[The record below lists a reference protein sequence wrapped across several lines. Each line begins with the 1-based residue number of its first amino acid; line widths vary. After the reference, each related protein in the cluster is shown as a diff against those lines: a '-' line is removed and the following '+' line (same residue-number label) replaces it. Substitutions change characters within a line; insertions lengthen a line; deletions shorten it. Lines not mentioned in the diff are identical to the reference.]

1 MIKLEKFEDVK
12 NYFKV
17 PAEALDFL
25 MNINMETECKRYDF
39 TPECYIN
46 VQEVETKIETPLME
60 AHELFVD
67 VQCLISGEE
76 KIFYTAK
83 EGLGIQRPY
92 NENGDAALYDFADAS
107 IPVCYKAGEAVVLY
121 PEEAHLPNR
130 AAGEPMKIKKA
141 ILKIAISLM
150 R

>member
-1 MIKLEKFEDVK
+1 MIKLTKFEEIK
-12 NYFKV
+12 NYFDI
-17 PAEALDFL
+17 PTEALDFL
-25 MNINMETECKRYDF
+25 MKIDMETECKRYDF

-46 VQEVETKIETPLME
+46 VQEVETKAETPLME

-67 VQCLISGEE
+67 IQCLIFGEE

-92 NENGDAALYDFADAS
+92 NEKGDAALYDFAEAS

-121 PEEAHLPNR
+121 TNEAHLPNR

-141 ILKIAISLM
+141 ILKIATSLM

>member
-1 MIKLEKFEDVK
+1 MIKLTNFEEIK
-12 NYFKV
+12 NYFNV
-17 PAEALDFL
+17 PEEALTFL
-25 MNINMETECKRYDF
+25 TGIDMETECKRYDF

-46 VQEVETKIETPLME
+46 VQEVETKVETPLME

-67 VQCLISGEE
+67 IQCLIAGEE

-92 NENGDAALYDFADAS
+92 NASGDAALYDFASDS
-107 IPVCYKAGEAVVLY
+107 LPVCYKAGEAVVLY

-141 ILKIAISLM
+141 ILKIATSLM